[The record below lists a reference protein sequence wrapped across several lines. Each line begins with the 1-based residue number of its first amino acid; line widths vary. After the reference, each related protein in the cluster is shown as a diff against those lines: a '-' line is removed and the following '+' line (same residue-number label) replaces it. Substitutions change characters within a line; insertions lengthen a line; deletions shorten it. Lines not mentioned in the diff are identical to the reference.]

1 MVNIIAQMLHENNY
15 HYFIQI
21 DELKTYPKRGASLT
35 CDQLL
40 SDILE
45 LINVTNKL

>member
-1 MVNIIAQMLHENNY
+1 MAQMLHENNF

-21 DELKTYPKRGASLT
+21 DESKTYQTQGASLT